1 MVEKGTVYETR
12 FLKAIDELK
21 KSKEL
26 KKKLA
31 EEVKTTSRAKAI
43 LEDELTKLKTENTKL
58 QHQLQE
64 KQEDLQ
70 TVKCNYDT
78 ISGKVIGL

>member
-78 ISGKVIGL
+78 MSGKVIGL